1 MNRSFSSADEHAES
15 MKMIPLLHPLVGG
28 RLAVPDEPGRASP
41 TPTRF
46 QTGLLSLALTII
58 ALTTCHQARAES
70 QTVWQIGKF
79 DRSSAE
85 FNQKWRALPGAALAE
100 TPVVYTVGKSD
111 AQSDWYA
118 YQPGSG
124 NERAG
129 RRPHPY
135 TIKFFSAASPRGC
148 YFLKVGFVI
157 GQRAYFPTLQVEI
170 NGQQGWAY
178 HHPQRHDAPGDKY
191 WSDELEIQLP
201 TPSLKQGDNTLVL
214 TAIDEAGSDTN
225 SAGLEYD
232 ALELDQDPG
241 QAYDPRKIGVQ
252 FEPSIYYQTKGKEL
266 LELVDAYLR
275 HNSPLRDARFDLEL
289 SGRNFSIPIASQR
302 SFGEERLQL
311 SLPEFAADT
320 KTEAT
325 VTLGKHPQRL
335 PVTLSPAR
343 KWTLLIVPHE
353 HIDVGYTDY
362 QAKVSEIQSRV
373 LDEAIDMIQEHPDFR
388 YSVDGYWVIQ
398 EFLAGR
404 NAGDRQRL
412 LQLVREHKILVPA
425 EYANLLTE
433 FPALETLIRS
443 LYPSY
448 RFDRANGAN
457 FDYANI
463 TDVPSQSWAYATVL
477 AASGLKYFTSGSN
490 PDRGPIVVLSNL
502 EKQSPYWW
510 EGPDGEKV
518 LMWYSN
524 SYGHVSAVFG
534 MPPEV
539 KTGRERLPGYLETY
553 SSPEYKPNTV
563 MVFGAQ
569 WENSD
574 LFPQQAQIADE
585 WNKIY
590 AYPKLRYAGFADALR
605 EVAEQAGKSMPVIK
619 GDGGP
624 YWEDGIYSDTQNAIL
639 ERSAEQRA
647 PSAEKLS
654 TIGSLVHPYV
664 QVESAVLRQLWQ
676 NLLLFDE
683 HTWGAWQSIS
693 SPLSEETVRQQ
704 TVKDTFATQAEEDL
718 EYVLDRGMAAISDYI
733 NDPKGTLVVFNTLN
747 WPRSGLVETDL
758 RKGSELVDL
767 ETGKVTPYQ
776 VISDLPAYPTGPGE
790 PSFERVRFAAQ
801 NVPAMGYRA
810 YTIRQ
815 AASAPAPA
823 AKLQVDSRLENSY
836 YRVDLDPASGAVR
849 SIFDKELGKELV
861 NAASPYRFD
870 QYLYVSGGDKPP
882 YNRLI
887 FGDAKLPAPEL
898 TINGAHG
905 GSLVSVEHTPLG
917 VEAKLESSS
926 LNTPKVQT
934 EVILFDAQKKIEF
947 INHVQKQK
955 VYTKEGVY
963 FAFPFAADDP
973 QIRYDLQD
981 GFVDPTRDLLPGA
994 AKEWFSAQHWIAVQ
1008 QGGVTSA
1015 LVPADAE
1022 LFALGDIVR
1031 GKWPMEL
1038 DEHRGTV
1045 FSYVMNN
1052 YWHTNYA
1059 AAQGGDFTFRYV
1071 LTSGSNLDPVRL
1083 SRLGWEEMTPLET
1096 NEIIEN
1102 DKEVSPPRPLD
1113 KARASFLQVN
1123 QSNVVLVNWKNA
1135 EDGRGTILRFLEV
1148 AGQTGQ
1154 VDLQIPIL
1162 QIQAAW
1168 ICNAMEENQQQLST
1182 ADHRF
1187 SFVVKPFQIVTVR
1200 VDGVPMVH

>member
-1 MNRSFSSADEHAES
+1 MKRSRV
-15 MKMIPLLHPLVGG
+15 LVSHSFL
-28 RLAVPDEPGRASP
+28 RSPMVLVLPVIVFTACRA
-41 TPTRF
+41 
-46 QTGLLSLALTII
+46 AM
-58 ALTTCHQARAES
+58 AAS
-70 QTVWQIGKF
+70 QTLWQIGKF
-79 DRSSAE
+79 NRSSGE
-85 FNQKWRALPGAALAE
+85 FNQKWEERALPGAALAQ
-100 TPVVYTVGKSD
+100 TLPIYVVGKSD
-111 AQSDWYA
+111 PQTDWYA
-118 YQPGSG
+118 FQPGSG

-129 RRPHPY
+129 HRPHPY
-135 TIKFFSAASPRGC
+135 TIKFNLASPPKGRF
-148 YFLKVGFVI
+148 FLKVGFVI
-157 GQRAYFPTLQVEI
+157 GQREYFPTLQAEI

-178 HHPQRHDAPGDKY
+178 HHPLRHDVPGDKY
-191 WSDELEIQLP
+191 WADEVELELP
-201 TPSLKQGDNTLVL
+201 TPSLKQGANTLVL
-214 TAIDEAGSDTN
+214 TAIDEPPSGDRPSFT
-225 SAGLEYD
+225 GLEYD
-232 ALELDQDPG
+232 ALELDNDPS
-241 QAYDPRKIGVQ
+241 QAYDPSKVSVQ
-252 FEPSIYYQTKGKEL
+252 FEPTIYYQQKGQQLVEL
-266 LELVDAYLR
+266 ADVYVR
-275 HNSPLRDARFDLEL
+275 HNSPARDARFDVNLAGQKFPAPL
-289 SGRNFSIPIASQR
+289 ASR
-302 SFGEERLQL
+302 RAFGEEHIQL
-311 SLPEFAADT
+311 SLPEFAPDT
-320 KTEAT
+320 KAVVS
-325 VTLGKHPQRL
+325 VTLGKHTQRL
-335 PVTLSPAR
+335 PATLTPAR

-373 LDEAIDMIQEHPDFR
+373 LDEAMDMIREHPDFR

-404 NAGDRQRL
+404 NAGDRQTL

-477 AASGLKYFTSGSN
+477 AAAGLKYFASGSN
-490 PDRGPIVVLSNL
+490 PDRGPIVLLSDL

-518 LMWYSN
+518 LMWYSY
-524 SYGHVSAVFG
+524 SYGHVSAIFG

-539 KTGRERLPGYLETY
+539 RTGRERLPGALQTY

-563 MVFGAQ
+563 MLFGAQ

-574 LFPQQAQIADE
+574 LFPQQAQIVEE

-590 AYPKLRYAGFADALR
+590 AYPKLRYSGFADALR
-605 EVAEQAGKSMPVIK
+605 EIADQAGPSIPVIK

-624 YWEDGIYSDTQNAIL
+624 YWEDGIYSDAQNAIL
-639 ERSAEQRA
+639 ARRVEQRA

-654 TIGSLVHPYV
+654 TIASLVHPFV
-664 QVESAVLRQLWQ
+664 QVESAALRQLWQ
-676 NLLLFDE
+676 NMLLFDE

-693 SPLSEETVRQQ
+693 SPQSEETVRQQ
-704 TVKDTFATQAEEDL
+704 TVKDTFATQADEDL
-718 EYVLDRGMAAISDYI
+718 EYVLERGMAAISDYI

-747 WPRSGLVETDL
+747 WQRSGLVEIDL
-758 RKGSELVDL
+758 ENGSELIDL
-767 ETGKVTPYQ
+767 VTGKAVSYQ
-776 VISDLPAYPTGPGE
+776 VVSDLPAYPTGSGE
-790 PSFERVRFAAQ
+790 PTFQRVRFLAQ
-801 NVPAMGYRA
+801 DVPAIGYRC

-815 AASAPAPA
+815 EASAPGTT
-823 AKLQVDSRLENSY
+823 QVTVDEPRMENKY
-836 YRVDLDPASGAVR
+836 YRVDVDPASGAVR
-849 SIFDKELGKELV
+849 SVFDKELGKELV
-861 NAASPYRFD
+861 NTASPYRFD

-898 TINGAHG
+898 TIHGAQAG
-905 GSLVSVEHTPLG
+905 ILLEVEHSPFG
-917 VEAKLESSS
+917 DVAKLESSNF
-926 LNTPKVQT
+926 NTPKVQT
-934 EVILFDAQKKIEF
+934 DVILFNSQKKIEF

-963 FAFPFAADDP
+963 FAFPFAAENP
-973 QIRYDLQD
+973 RIRYDLQD

-1008 QGGVTSA
+1008 QGDVTAA
-1015 LVPADAE
+1015 LVPTDAE
-1022 LFALGDIVR
+1022 LFTLGDIVR
-1031 GKWPMEL
+1031 GKWPMQL

-1071 LTSGSNLDPVRL
+1071 LTSGRNLGPGQL
-1083 SRLGWEEMTPLET
+1083 SRWGWEEMTPLEANYIT
-1096 NEIIEN
+1096 EN

-1113 KARASFLQVN
+1113 KAQASFLQVS
-1123 QSNVVLVNWKNA
+1123 QSNVILVNWKTA
-1135 EDGRGTILRFLEV
+1135 EDGRGAIFRFLEV
-1148 AGQTGQ
+1148 AGETGQ
-1154 VDLQIPIL
+1154 VNVQIPIL
-1162 QIQAAW
+1162 KILAAW
-1168 ICNAMEENQQQLST
+1168 MCNAMEENQQPLST
-1182 ADHRF
+1182 NAHSLTF
-1187 SFVVKPFQIVTVR
+1187 SVKPFQIVTVR
-1200 VDGVPMVH
+1200 VEGVPTVH